1 MVVVVVEVVVVVVV
15 LVVYISLHTQGGIYF
30 FQLMDY
36 YTAAISL
43 MFVALFETIAIVWC
57 YGTKAGR
64 EPNSQNHSRLTGQI
78 IFWVGP
84 RYVVFRW

>member
-1 MVVVVVEVVVVVVV
+1 
-15 LVVYISLHTQGGIYF
+15 
-30 FQLMDY
+30 MDY

-64 EPNSQNHSRLTGQI
+64 EPNSQIHFRLTGQI
-78 IFWVGP
+78 FEIVLNM
-84 RYVVFRW
+84 VTKVTMS

>member
-1 MVVVVVEVVVVVVV
+1 MGDV
-15 LVVYISLHTQGGIYF
+15 QGGIYF

-43 MFVALFETIAIVWC
+43 MFVALFETVAIVWC

-64 EPNSQNHSRLTGQI
+64 
-78 IFWVGP
+78 GP
-84 RYVVFRW
+84 AIQQQD

>member
-1 MVVVVVEVVVVVVV
+1 MELIYQLCLTSDMGDV
-15 LVVYISLHTQGGIYF
+15 QGGIYF

-43 MFVALFETIAIVWC
+43 MFVALFETVAIVWC

-64 EPNSQNHSRLTGQI
+64 
-78 IFWVGP
+78 GP
-84 RYVVFRW
+84 AIQQQD